1 MPTPQEA
8 LAKFM
13 TSPGVKR
20 QMEDIDTSRFPGE
33 GGRYLARRQADITSG
48 VDAMVPDADSMDV
61 RALQRV
67 GQPGEGMSRSAIR
80 EGALAKVRGMLKMQ
94 QTEDEQAQQMAHIKG
109 GYDVQGDVQSAQ
121 AAMDR
126 VLAQQQGQNYR
137 TGIQQEGA
145 GERVQLQTGTQ
156 RDIAQGNQSLQR
168 QKLNSS
174 AIKSINAQIAKMEA
188 DAVKNRPNALMKMFR
203 GDPRGDAVQTAKQA
217 RDIAL
222 ELARDYPGMD
232 TEDAMLQ
239 AGYADYTPD
248 ELSQV
253 NAFLGMLRG
262 Q

>member
-13 TSPGVKR
+13 SSPGIKSR
-20 QMEDIDTSRFPGE
+20 MDSQMLGESYDAQDPG
-33 GGRYLARRQADITSG
+33 GYFARRQADITSG
-48 VDAMVPDADSMDV
+48 VDDMVPNADALEFRQAQKMYGGS
-61 RALQRV
+61 RAD
-67 GQPGEGMSRSAIR
+67 AR
-80 EGALAKVRGMLKMQ
+80 ESSLAKVRGLLKMQ
-94 QTEDEQAQQMAHIKG
+94 QAEDQQAQQMAHIKG

-126 VLAQQQGQNYR
+126 VLAQQAGQTQR
-137 TGIQQEGA
+137 TSMQQEGMNTRSTA
-145 GERVQLQTGTQ
+145 DLEADKAANLRKDQQARAKQTS
-156 RDIAQGNQSLQR
+156 A
-168 QKLNSS
+168 
-174 AIKSINAQIAKMEA
+174 AIKAINAQIAKMEA
-188 DAVKNRPNALMKMFR
+188 DAMKNRPNALMKMFR

-222 ELARDYPGMD
+222 ELARDYPDMD

-248 ELSQV
+248 ELGQV
-253 NAFLGMLRG
+253 NTFLGMLRG